1 MTTDR
6 PAAPVPDLRELLVA
20 AADEAGAEYDVST
33 QLVRWAERRRAE
45 EESARA
51 RRRWHAIL
59 AVAAVLVLVVVA
71 AVVVRAEQTQVP
83 PPPAQEDTDVGL
95 PVGAWRASVA
105 HVHLTPAGSSTVL
118 TGVYLRVDRRG
129 TATLRLPEMNE
140 PLSLVL
146 VPSGSDSVRLEAD
159 PAACAGRLVLTLT
172 ITTGA
177 HGFTVA
183 GAQPGPCYV
192 NASVA
197 DELVGAHF
205 TRQEQP

>member
-1 MTTDR
+1 MTTR
-6 PAAPVPDLRELLVA
+6 PAGQGPDLRELLGA
-20 AADEAGAEYDVST
+20 AADEAAAEYDVSS
-33 QLVRWAERRRAE
+33 QLVRWAERQRAE
-45 EESARA
+45 EVSARA
-51 RRRWHAIL
+51 RRRHAIL
-59 AVAAVLVLVVVA
+59 AAAAVLVLVLVVGA
-71 AVVVRAEQTQVP
+71 ALLVQAQQSQTSA
-83 PPPAQEDTDVGL
+83 PPAREDTDVGL

-118 TGVYLRVDRRG
+118 TGVYLRADRDG

-140 PLSLVL
+140 PLDLVL
-146 VPSGSDSVRLEAD
+146 VPSGSGTVRLEAD
-159 PAACAGRLVLTLT
+159 PAACPGRLVLTLT
-172 ITTGA
+172 ITTGT
-177 HGFTVA
+177 HGFTVT

>member
-1 MTTDR
+1 MTTR
-6 PAAPVPDLRELLVA
+6 PVGPGPELREMLAA

-33 QLVRWAERRRAE
+33 QLVRWAERQRAE
-45 EESARA
+45 EVSARA

-59 AVAAVLVLVVVA
+59 AAAAVLVLVVGA
-71 AVVVRAEQTQVP
+71 ALLVRAQHSQTP
-83 PPPAQEDTDVGL
+83 APPARQDSDVGL

-118 TGVYLRVDRRG
+118 TGVYLRADRDG
-129 TATLRLPEMNE
+129 TGTLRLPEMNE
-140 PLSLVL
+140 PLDLVL
-146 VPSGSDSVRLEAD
+146 VPSGRHTVRLEAD
-159 PAACAGRLVLTLT
+159 PAACPGRLVLSLTLT
-172 ITTGA
+172 TGPR
-177 HGFTVA
+177 GFTVTE
-183 GAQPGPCYV
+183 AQPGPCYV

>member
-1 MTTDR
+1 MTTAR
-6 PAAPVPDLRELLVA
+6 PAGPVPELRELLAA

-33 QLVRWAERRRAE
+33 QLVRWAERQRAE
-45 EESARA
+45 EVSVRA
-51 RRRWHAIL
+51 RRRWQAIL
-59 AVAAVLVLVVVA
+59 AAAAVLVLVVGA
-71 AVVVRAEQTQVP
+71 ALLVRAQQSQVP
-83 PPPAQEDTDVGL
+83 APPAQEDTDLGL
-95 PVGAWRASVA
+95 PVGAWRASVP

-118 TGVYLRVDRRG
+118 TGVYLRVDRAG

-140 PLSLVL
+140 PLDLVL

-172 ITTGA
+172 ITTGRR
-177 HGFTVA
+177 GFTVA
-183 GAQPGPCYV
+183 DAQPGPCYV
-192 NASVA
+192 DASVA